1 MKRIFLTL
9 CLLAA
14 LLLSACT
21 PAVPAADQQYE
32 DDMIVVGFS
41 QVGAE
46 SDWRN
51 AHTRSMMEALSEENG
66 FRLIIDDAQQKQ
78 ERQITAIRNFIHQGV
93 DYIVL
98 APTTMAGWNTVLTE
112 AKTAGVPVIIVDR
125 MIDCADES
133 LFTCWIGSDF
143 RKEGDAAVA
152 WMEQHLQ
159 AESLRIVHL
168 QGNIGTTAQQGRTE
182 GLDAGLA
189 ENPHWQLVYRETADF
204 TQAKGQELVEALL
217 AQGVQF
223 DVIYSENDNM
233 TYGAIDALK
242 NAGLVP
248 GKDVAIVS
256 FDAARSAL
264 EMVMK
269 GEISFDV
276 ECNPL
281 HGPRVKAVIE
291 QLEQGLKPPKLTF
304 VEETSFAGDTL
315 TQEIIDSRGY

>member
-1 MKRIFLTL
+1 MKRFLLTL
-9 CLLAA
+9 CLLAS
-14 LLLSACT
+14 LLLSSCSPAT
-21 PAVPAADQQYE
+21 PAATDAY

-51 AHTRSMMEALSEENG
+51 AHTRSMMEALSAENG
-66 FRLIIDDAQQKQ
+66 YRLIIDDAQQKQ

-98 APTTMAGWNTVLTE
+98 APTTMAGWDTVLTE
-112 AKTAGVPVIIVDR
+112 AKAAGVPVIIVDR
-125 MIDCADES
+125 MIDSADES

-143 RKEGDAAVA
+143 RKEGDEAVA
-152 WMEQHLQ
+152 WMEKNLSTD
-159 AESLRIVHL
+159 APRIVHL
-168 QGNIGTTAQQGRTE
+168 QGNTGTTAQQGRTE

-189 ENPHWQLVYRETADF
+189 KHPQWQLVYRNTADF

-217 AQGVQF
+217 AQGIQF

-242 NAGLVP
+242 NAGLTP
-248 GKDVAIVS
+248 GKDVTIVS
-256 FDAARSAL
+256 FDAAHKAL
-264 EMVMK
+264 EMVMT
-269 GEISFDV
+269 GEISYNV

-291 QLEQGLKPPKLTF
+291 KLESGSKPPKFTF
-304 VEETSFAGDTL
+304 VEETSFDTA
-315 TQEIIDSRGY
+315 TITREVIDSRGY